1 MKTDSGI
8 SKQKVILVH
17 ALLWSLYVA
26 SEYIANLPH
35 IRQDDHLTFI
45 GSTLLSLP
53 LLILPTYFIVLF
65 AVPRYLKRDRL
76 ALFIMIIL
84 IAGILVLAGR
94 VKWLELIN
102 YLNYDYTGSMPVS
115 KVLKNTIRDYSV
127 IALAVC
133 IYIISDWR
141 KKENEN
147 RRLMEAK
154 AKSDIELL
162 KRQLRPHFLFNT
174 LNNIYSLALK
184 NSDQTARSILKLSNL
199 LEYLVYQAG
208 EEQVALIQEIDLVKN
223 YIDLEVLRY
232 GNELKIQ
239 LDIDEVDQ
247 SVKTAPLILLPFVEN
262 CFKHGGKNEKGVFW
276 IKVKVRVFEKVLTVF
291 IENSKSKSIRDGK
304 PDTPGVGL
312 TNITERLDILY
323 PGNYKLETENSAN
336 FYSVKLELNIE
347 L

>member
-1 MKTDSGI
+1 MNKDTG
-8 SKQKVILVH
+8 KGKLKVVLIH
-17 ALLWSLYVA
+17 SLFWFVYVV

-35 IRQDDHLTFI
+35 FRLNESFTFI

-53 LLILPTYFIVLF
+53 LLIIPTYFIVFF
-65 AVPRYLKRDRL
+65 AVPRYLKRDSF
-76 ALFIMIIL
+76 ALFVLIIL
-84 IAGILVLAGR
+84 ITGVLVLAGR
-94 VKWLELIN
+94 MKWLELIN
-102 YLNYDYTGSMPVS
+102 YLNYDYIGSIPVS

-127 IALAVC
+127 IALAIC

-147 RRLMEAK
+147 KRLMEAK

-174 LNNIYSLALK
+174 LNNIYSLSLK
-184 NSDQTARSILKLSNL
+184 NSDQTSRSILKLSNL

-208 EEQVALIQEIDLVKN
+208 ESQVALIQEINLVKN

-232 GNELKIQ
+232 GNELNIQ
-239 LDIDEVDQ
+239 LDIEEVDQ

-262 CFKHGGKNEKGVFW
+262 CFKHGGKNKNGVFW
-276 IKVKVRVFEKVLTVF
+276 IKVKIRVFEKVLTVF
-291 IENSKSKSIRDGK
+291 IDNSKSKSKRTGK

-312 TNITERLDILY
+312 TNVTERLDFLY
-323 PGNYKLETENSAN
+323 PGKYKLEIENSAD
-336 FYSVKLELNIE
+336 FYSVKLELNIK
-347 L
+347 